1 MTRPTVLRLA
11 GCAAVICSSMGW
23 AASPAWASRASIRA
37 AIVSYMPRVDVAE
50 GHVLVALGEYKER
63 HDPAPL
69 EAAIA
74 DSVSVIGEL
83 RQAVAHQSAV
93 ARRVK
98 TARAK
103 VEQGLANVILGYEDL
118 SRAYAVKAQSEEEA
132 KVEAVAAEVAVTKGR
147 VQLAEGL
154 KLLT

>member
-1 MTRPTVLRLA
+1 MSYLVRAVNGRRTPDRQSPTRGGRSQMTRPTVLRLA

-83 RQAVAHQSAV
+83 RQAVA
-93 ARRVK
+93 
-98 TARAK
+98 
-103 VEQGLANVILGYEDL
+103 
-118 SRAYAVKAQSEEEA
+118 
-132 KVEAVAAEVAVTKGR
+132 
-147 VQLAEGL
+147 
-154 KLLT
+154 